1 MSAAERSTPLDKSRS
16 RRRLARELALKGV
29 YQWLLTEH
37 DLAAIE
43 QQLAEEAD
51 FPHTDHLLMLE
62 LLRTAI
68 RHADAFRAKLAPF
81 SRRAIADLDPIEHA
95 ILLIA
100 AAEFAGHPETN
111 HRVIIDEAIEL
122 AKRYGA
128 DEGYKFVNG
137 VLDRFAKRERAVE
150 FTSRS

>member
-1 MSAAERSTPLDKSRS
+1 MNDNETAKSGSDKSRS

-29 YQWLLTEH
+29 YQWLIAGH
-37 DLAAIE
+37 DVAAIE
-43 QQLAEEAD
+43 NQLAEDPE
-51 FPHTDHLLMLE
+51 FPSADHLLFVE
-62 LLRTAI
+62 LLRSAT
-68 RHADAFRAKLAPF
+68 RDADTYRAQLAPF
-81 SRRAIADLDPIEHA
+81 SRRAIAELNPIEHA

-100 AAEFAGHPETN
+100 AAELAGHPETN

-137 VLDRFAKRERAVE
+137 VLDRYAKSVRPG
-150 FTSRS
+150 

>member
-1 MSAAERSTPLDKSRS
+1 MSDNDTAKSSTDKSRS

-29 YQWLLTEH
+29 YQWLIAGH
-37 DLAAIE
+37 DVAAIE
-43 QQLAEEAD
+43 NQLAEAPE
-51 FPHTDHLLMLE
+51 FPSADHLLFVE
-62 LLRTAI
+62 LLRGAT
-68 RHADAFRAKLAPF
+68 RDAETYRAQLAPF
-81 SRRAIADLDPIEHA
+81 SRRAIAELNPIEHA

-100 AAEFAGHPETN
+100 AAELAGHPETN

-137 VLDRFAKRERAVE
+137 VLDRYAKSVRPQ
-150 FTSRS
+150 

>member
-1 MSAAERSTPLDKSRS
+1 MSDNDTAKSNTDKSRS

-29 YQWLLTEH
+29 YQWLIAGH
-37 DLAAIE
+37 DVAAIE
-43 QQLAEEAD
+43 GQLAEAPE
-51 FPHTDHLLMLE
+51 FPSADHLLFVE
-62 LLRTAI
+62 LLRGAT
-68 RHADAFRAKLAPF
+68 RDADTYRAQLAPF
-81 SRRAIADLDPIEHA
+81 SRRAIAELNPIEHA

-100 AAEFAGHPETN
+100 AAELAGHPETN

-137 VLDRFAKRERAVE
+137 VLDRYAKSVRPQ
-150 FTSRS
+150 